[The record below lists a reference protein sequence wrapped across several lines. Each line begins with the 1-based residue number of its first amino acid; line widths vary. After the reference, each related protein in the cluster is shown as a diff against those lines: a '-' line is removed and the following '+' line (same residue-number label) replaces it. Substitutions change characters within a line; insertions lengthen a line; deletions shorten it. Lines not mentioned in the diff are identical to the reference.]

1 MAGTY
6 RVTIDVQKIQ
16 SNMLNQE
23 GGRISE
29 DGIRAWLRGT
39 GFVLADP
46 ANDTWLTD
54 EENLRILQESEI
66 LQVSRVQ

>member
-16 SNMLNQE
+16 SNLFAQE
-23 GGRISE
+23 GGRLSE

-46 ANDTWLTD
+46 DDDTWLTD
-54 EENLRILQESEI
+54 GENLRILQRSEI
-66 LQVSRVQ
+66 LRLSRVH

>member
-16 SNMLNQE
+16 TNMFTQE
-23 GGRISE
+23 GGKISE

-39 GFVLADP
+39 GFVLTDP
-46 ANDTWLTD
+46 TSDTWVTD
-54 EENLRILQESEI
+54 GENLRMLQQSEI
-66 LQVSRVQ
+66 LRVSRVS

>member
-16 SNMLNQE
+16 SNLFNQE

-46 ANDTWLTD
+46 DDDTWLTD
-54 EENLRILQESEI
+54 GENLRILQRSEI
-66 LQVSRVQ
+66 LRLSRVH

>member
-16 SNMLNQE
+16 SNMLDQE

-39 GFVLADP
+39 GFVLANP
-46 ANDTWLTD
+46 ADDTWLTD
-54 EENLRILQESEI
+54 GENLRILQRSEI
-66 LQVSRVQ
+66 LRLDRVQ

>member
-16 SNMLNQE
+16 SNLLDQE
-23 GGRISE
+23 GGRLSE

-39 GFVLADP
+39 GFILANPDD
-46 ANDTWLTD
+46 DTWLTD
-54 EENLRILQESEI
+54 GENLRMLQRSEI
-66 LQVSRVQ
+66 LSLSRVH

>member
-1 MAGTY
+1 MVGTY

-16 SNMLNQE
+16 TNLFAQE

-39 GFVLADP
+39 GFVLTDP
-46 ANDTWLTD
+46 GDDTWLTD
-54 EENLRILQESEI
+54 GENLRMLQESEI
-66 LQVSRVQ
+66 LRVSRVR